1 MKLKFFVNLLIKSSS
16 LFLGFVIS
24 ILLAKIFGPS
34 ILGFYV
40 IYLTTFNI
48 LLIFTKFGQD
58 RFLLREESTLEI
70 VNSSILSSMLIVV
83 IFSLASSVSVS
94 VLLNFNFVEFS
105 LPTSNLVINTA
116 MFLSLIGTAFSALFI
131 ARLRARNEV
140 TLANI
145 VESIPFNLLFLL
157 FILIL
162 WIADYKNDI
171 LKFVILSHGLI
182 SAVLALVLFCKYFK
196 LGSNNNYKSLSSIK
210 NQLKIGLSFALI
222 TGVTVINASV
232 DTFFISYFR
241 GVNDVAFYNTAQKI
255 SSLVSLSLIIG
266 AGMVANRFTYYYSQ
280 NKIDELKI
288 IFQKITKL
296 ISILS
301 IISFLIVFTIKDYI
315 LHIWGAEFLV
325 ASSSLLIL
333 SFGQMINAFFGPV
346 GLLLN
351 MTGYENM
358 VLKAIISSL
367 VLNLSLNMLLVPYWG
382 IEGAAIATCS
392 AIIFQ
397 NIYFY
402 LVMQN
407 KRILVGLK

>member
-1 MKLKFFVNLLIKSSS
+1 
-16 LFLGFVIS
+16 
-24 ILLAKIFGPS
+24 
-34 ILGFYV
+34 
-40 IYLTTFNI
+40 
-48 LLIFTKFGQD
+48 
-58 RFLLREESTLEI
+58 
-70 VNSSILSSMLIVV
+70 
-83 IFSLASSVSVS
+83 
-94 VLLNFNFVEFS
+94 
-105 LPTSNLVINTA
+105 
-116 MFLSLIGTAFSALFI
+116 
-131 ARLRARNEV
+131 
-140 TLANI
+140 
-145 VESIPFNLLFLL
+145 
-157 FILIL
+157 
-162 WIADYKNDI
+162 
-171 LKFVILSHGLI
+171 
-182 SAVLALVLFCKYFK
+182 
-196 LGSNNNYKSLSSIK
+196 
-210 NQLKIGLSFALI
+210 
-222 TGVTVINASV
+222 
-232 DTFFISYFR
+232 
-241 GVNDVAFYNTAQKI
+241 VNDVAFYNTAQKI